1 MEIAASAMLDGLKNN
16 RIGKLALSRFLSQNP
31 DAAERK
37 MRNIYRG
44 YILHI
49 GCGERIRSSRFD
61 RVIFLRDK
69 SPHCCCRVMALR
81 RIGSTIAHKSKSS
94 YLRPSYVLVL
104 QANETLWKKVILII
118 FVVNCL
124 PLILRPFEGVFV
136 EAVFSLVAV
145 SLDSSRDSFREQRGG
160 ANVSKA
166 GWTGRPDTRRKA
178 SVSDATSL
186 RSDRSDLTRAP
197 PSYDCQAQQDARSS
211 DSSRARSTV
220 ICVACPAAGPC
231 LRYGRTSDRRAIAR
245 KYDARGPYDNQP
257 DGNWCDAAMRRR
269 ENTMPVR
276 NAIGE
281 RKRGFAVSRLVPE
294 LAQTSLLPAS
304 YEVGAEVYMQI
315 WGGRY
320 NRRYAV
326 KKGRERIV
334 ATNDVIFF
342 SGDVA
347 DIYRCGH
354 KGGSGVFRRHYHD
367 NSYSVS
373 ITRSPKV
380 QRTLRFR
387 VYRFTRVFQD
397 TFASF
402 LIAPFVLPDSQ
413 WKRNFGQKA
422 FLQSRSISL
431 VDMYIDNSEP
441 SENVGQI
448 HFSLEYD
455 FQNSTLIL
463 RIIQGKDLP
472 AKDLSGTSDPY
483 VRVTLLPDKKHR
495 LETKIKRRTLNPRWN
510 ETFYFEGFP
519 IQKLQSRVLHLH
531 VFDYDRFSRDDS
543 IGEMF
548 LPLCQVDL
556 SEKPSFWKALK
567 PPAKDKCGE
576 LLCSLC
582 YHPSNSIL
590 TLTLLKARN
599 LKAKDI
605 NGKSDPYVK
614 VWLQFGDKRIEKR
627 KTPIFKCTLNPVF
640 NEVFS
645 FNVPW
650 EKIRECSLD
659 VMVMDFDN
667 IGRNE
672 LIGRI
677 QLAGKNGSG
686 ASETK
691 HWQDMI
697 TKPRQTIVQW
707 HRLKPE

>member
-1 MEIAASAMLDGLKNN
+1 MVHLGPGGQYVAEGGNAFPS
-16 RIGKLALSRFLSQNP
+16 NP
-31 DAAERK
+31 EDVVVETK
-37 MRNIYRG
+37 K
-44 YILHI
+44 ILMMQK
-49 GCGERIRSSRFD
+49 
-61 RVIFLRDK
+61 RD
-69 SPHCCCRVMALR
+69 
-81 RIGSTIAHKSKSS
+81 I
-94 YLRPSYVLVL
+94 VL
-104 QANETLWKKVILII
+104 T
-118 FVVNCL
+118 
-124 PLILRPFEGVFV
+124 
-136 EAVFSLVAV
+136 AVFS
-145 SLDSSRDSFREQRGG
+145 SLAALILLAGIG
-160 ANVSKA
+160 AACYFFHK
-166 GWTGRPDTRRKA
+166 RRRKR
-178 SVSDATSL
+178 D
-186 RSDRSDLTRAP
+186 DD
-197 PSYDCQAQQDARSS
+197 DDE
-211 DSSRARSTV
+211 DS
-220 ICVACPAAGPC
+220 
-231 LRYGRTSDRRAIAR
+231 
-245 KYDARGPYDNQP
+245 P
-257 DGNWCDAAMRRR
+257 DGNCSRIEAGH
-269 ENTMPVR
+269 E
-276 NAIGE
+276 
-281 RKRGFAVSRLVPE
+281 KKSRLNGFLSLKTP
-294 LAQTSLLPAS
+294 LISTKTLGAQLETTGSPQAKSPAGSSAGALPSEARTPT
-304 YEVGAEVYMQI
+304 APNKALQ
-315 WGGRY
+315 
-320 NRRYAV
+320 NV
-326 KKGRERIV
+326 K
-334 ATNDVIFF
+334 
-342 SGDVA
+342 GD
-347 DIYRCGH
+347 H
-354 KGGSGVFRRHYHD
+354 P
-367 NSYSVS
+367 SVS
-373 ITRSPKV
+373 
-380 QRTLRFR
+380 
-387 VYRFTRVFQD
+387 QD
-397 TFASF
+397 M
-402 LIAPFVLPDSQ
+402 
-413 WKRNFGQKA
+413 A
-422 FLQSRSISL
+422 FLQNRSISL

-455 FQNSTLIL
+455 FQNTTLIL

-543 IGEMF
+543 IGEVF

-576 LLCSLC
+576 LLTSLC

-627 KTPIFKCTLNPVF
+627 KTAIYKCTLNPVF
-640 NEVFS
+640 NDTFS

-677 QLAGKNGSG
+677 LLAGKNGSG

>member
-1 MEIAASAMLDGLKNN
+1 MGTVRMADTGVMLTAIFGTFGGLAVLVFLFLAAWLYVRTRKLKQQNEDFAAVDGEDFLEDRHGGSADRKHGFLTLTTPLISTKVFGAQLETTGSPANKPAASGGGLGGGGGGTSAGGTVLTATGSASGTVLGCSGSAASGSGTGSSGTGAGNAN
-16 RIGKLALSRFLSQNP
+16 ASTSGIAGGNP
-31 DAAERK
+31 AS
-37 MRNIYRG
+37 G
-44 YILHI
+44 
-49 GCGERIRSSRFD
+49 SSAGTM
-61 RVIFLRDK
+61 V
-69 SPHCCCRVMALR
+69 
-81 RIGSTIAHKSKSS
+81 
-94 YLRPSYVLVL
+94 
-104 QANETLWKKVILII
+104 
-118 FVVNCL
+118 
-124 PLILRPFEGVFV
+124 
-136 EAVFSLVAV
+136 
-145 SLDSSRDSFREQRGG
+145 GG
-160 ANVSKA
+160 AGEPRTPTAGAQNKQLQNVK
-166 GWTGRPDTRRKA
+166 GDH
-178 SVSDATSL
+178 
-186 RSDRSDLTRAP
+186 
-197 PSYDCQAQQDARSS
+197 PS
-211 DSSRARSTV
+211 
-220 ICVACPAAGPC
+220 
-231 LRYGRTSDRRAIAR
+231 
-245 KYDARGPYDNQP
+245 
-257 DGNWCDAAMRRR
+257 
-269 ENTMPVR
+269 
-276 NAIGE
+276 
-281 RKRGFAVSRLVPE
+281 
-294 LAQTSLLPAS
+294 
-304 YEVGAEVYMQI
+304 
-315 WGGRY
+315 
-320 NRRYAV
+320 
-326 KKGRERIV
+326 
-334 ATNDVIFF
+334 
-342 SGDVA
+342 
-347 DIYRCGH
+347 
-354 KGGSGVFRRHYHD
+354 
-367 NSYSVS
+367 
-373 ITRSPKV
+373 
-380 QRTLRFR
+380 
-387 VYRFTRVFQD
+387 
-397 TFASF
+397 
-402 LIAPFVLPDSQ
+402 
-413 WKRNFGQKA
+413 KA
-422 FLQSRSISL
+422 FLQNRSMSL

-455 FQNSTLIL
+455 FQNTTLIL

-548 LPLCQVDL
+548 LPLCQVDF

-582 YHPSNSIL
+582 YHPSNSVL

-640 NEVFS
+640 NEAFS

>member
-1 MEIAASAMLDGLKNN
+1 MVSRERVGDGGGDDGDNIGGRDVRYSGSGGAGKGSGKGRCRGTTGSPANKPATSAG
-16 RIGKLALSRFLSQNP
+16 GS
-31 DAAERK
+31 
-37 MRNIYRG
+37 G
-44 YILHI
+44 
-49 GCGERIRSSRFD
+49 GVGSSGAGAGT
-61 RVIFLRDK
+61 
-69 SPHCCCRVMALR
+69 S
-81 RIGSTIAHKSKSS
+81 GSTTIGTAAGGGGSGLSVATSS
-94 YLRPSYVLVL
+94 GLGS
-104 QANETLWKKVILII
+104 ANAGTSGI
-118 FVVNCL
+118 
-124 PLILRPFEGVFV
+124 G
-136 EAVFSLVAV
+136 A
-145 SLDSSRDSFREQRGG
+145 G
-160 ANVSKA
+160 ANVVS
-166 GWTGRPDTRRKA
+166 GSGTA
-178 SVSDATSL
+178 SSV
-186 RSDRSDLTRAP
+186 
-197 PSYDCQAQQDARSS
+197 
-211 DSSRARSTV
+211 
-220 ICVACPAAGPC
+220 AAGTVEP
-231 LRYGRTSDRRAIAR
+231 RTPTAGVQN
-245 KYDARGPYDNQP
+245 KQLQN
-257 DGNWCDAAMRRR
+257 
-269 ENTMPVR
+269 
-276 NAIGE
+276 
-281 RKRGFAVSRLVPE
+281 
-294 LAQTSLLPAS
+294 
-304 YEVGAEVYMQI
+304 
-315 WGGRY
+315 
-320 NRRYAV
+320 V
-326 KKGRERIV
+326 K
-334 ATNDVIFF
+334 
-342 SGDVA
+342 GD
-347 DIYRCGH
+347 H
-354 KGGSGVFRRHYHD
+354 PS
-367 NSYSVS
+367 
-373 ITRSPKV
+373 
-380 QRTLRFR
+380 
-387 VYRFTRVFQD
+387 
-397 TFASF
+397 
-402 LIAPFVLPDSQ
+402 
-413 WKRNFGQKA
+413 KA
-422 FLQSRSISL
+422 FLLQNRSMSL

-455 FQNSTLIL
+455 FQNTTLIL

-483 VRVTLLPDKKHR
+483 VRVALLPDKKRR

-548 LPLCQVDL
+548 LPLCQVDF
-556 SEKPSFWKALK
+556 SDKPSFWKALK

-582 YHPSNSIL
+582 YHPSNSVL

-640 NEVFS
+640 NEAFS

>member
-1 MEIAASAMLDGLKNN
+1 MVYMGLAGQYFSELDPNFNGPPRAVDPAVRARKLVGMERRDVILTAVFGTVGALAIL
-16 RIGKLALSRFLSQNP
+16 IGLALAMWLYLRARKSKQQDDDLEDQNENGEGSSQQQQPTKKNGFLNLKTPLISTKALGAQLETTGSP
-31 DAAERK
+31 A
-37 MRNIYRG
+37 
-44 YILHI
+44 
-49 GCGERIRSSRFD
+49 S
-61 RVIFLRDK
+61 K
-69 SPHCCCRVMALR
+69 SPA
-81 RIGSTIAHKSKSS
+81 
-94 YLRPSYVLVL
+94 
-104 QANETLWKKVILII
+104 
-118 FVVNCL
+118 
-124 PLILRPFEGVFV
+124 
-136 EAVFSLVAV
+136 
-145 SLDSSRDSFREQRGG
+145 
-160 ANVSKA
+160 
-166 GWTGRPDTRRKA
+166 
-178 SVSDATSL
+178 
-186 RSDRSDLTRAP
+186 
-197 PSYDCQAQQDARSS
+197 
-211 DSSRARSTV
+211 
-220 ICVACPAAGPC
+220 
-231 LRYGRTSDRRAIAR
+231 
-245 KYDARGPYDNQP
+245 
-257 DGNWCDAAMRRR
+257 
-269 ENTMPVR
+269 
-276 NAIGE
+276 
-281 RKRGFAVSRLVPE
+281 
-294 LAQTSLLPAS
+294 
-304 YEVGAEVYMQI
+304 
-315 WGGRY
+315 
-320 NRRYAV
+320 
-326 KKGRERIV
+326 
-334 ATNDVIFF
+334 
-342 SGDVA
+342 
-347 DIYRCGH
+347 
-354 KGGSGVFRRHYHD
+354 GGSGGPASGGGAAGGTAAPGSGASNVG
-367 NSYSVS
+367 SGE
-373 ITRSPKV
+373 P
-380 QRTLRFR
+380 RTPTAGPQNKQLQN
-387 VYRFTRVFQD
+387 VKGEHP
-397 TFASF
+397 S
-402 LIAPFVLPDSQ
+402 
-413 WKRNFGQKA
+413 KA

>member
-1 MEIAASAMLDGLKNN
+1 MWQAFSRSLEILVAFFEYYSTRAQLETTGTTPQA
-16 RIGKLALSRFLSQNP
+16 
-31 DAAERK
+31 
-37 MRNIYRG
+37 
-44 YILHI
+44 
-49 GCGERIRSSRFD
+49 
-61 RVIFLRDK
+61 K
-69 SPHCCCRVMALR
+69 SPAGSSAGGLPSEARTPTASNKALQNVK
-81 RIGSTIAHKSKSS
+81 GDH
-94 YLRPSYVLVL
+94 PS
-104 QANETLWKKVILII
+104 
-118 FVVNCL
+118 
-124 PLILRPFEGVFV
+124 
-136 EAVFSLVAV
+136 
-145 SLDSSRDSFREQRGG
+145 
-160 ANVSKA
+160 
-166 GWTGRPDTRRKA
+166 
-178 SVSDATSL
+178 
-186 RSDRSDLTRAP
+186 
-197 PSYDCQAQQDARSS
+197 
-211 DSSRARSTV
+211 
-220 ICVACPAAGPC
+220 
-231 LRYGRTSDRRAIAR
+231 
-245 KYDARGPYDNQP
+245 
-257 DGNWCDAAMRRR
+257 M
-269 ENTMPVR
+269 
-276 NAIGE
+276 
-281 RKRGFAVSRLVPE
+281 
-294 LAQTSLLPAS
+294 
-304 YEVGAEVYMQI
+304 
-315 WGGRY
+315 
-320 NRRYAV
+320 
-326 KKGRERIV
+326 
-334 ATNDVIFF
+334 
-342 SGDVA
+342 
-347 DIYRCGH
+347 
-354 KGGSGVFRRHYHD
+354 
-367 NSYSVS
+367 
-373 ITRSPKV
+373 
-380 QRTLRFR
+380 
-387 VYRFTRVFQD
+387 
-397 TFASF
+397 
-402 LIAPFVLPDSQ
+402 
-413 WKRNFGQKA
+413 A
-422 FLQSRSISL
+422 FLQNRSISL

-455 FQNSTLIL
+455 FQNTTLIL
-463 RIIQGKDLP
+463 KIIQGKELP

-543 IGEMF
+543 IGEVF

-576 LLCSLC
+576 LLTSLC

-627 KTPIFKCTLNPVF
+627 KTPVFKCTLNPVF
-640 NEVFS
+640 NETFS

-677 QLAGKNGSG
+677 LLAGKNGSG

>member
-1 MEIAASAMLDGLKNN
+1 MGMGRRDVILTAVFGTVGALAIL
-16 RIGKLALSRFLSQNP
+16 IGLALAMWLYLRARKSKQRDNDLEDQNENGDGSSQQQQPTKKNGFLNLKTPLISTKALGAQLETTGSP
-31 DAAERK
+31 A
-37 MRNIYRG
+37 
-44 YILHI
+44 
-49 GCGERIRSSRFD
+49 S
-61 RVIFLRDK
+61 K
-69 SPHCCCRVMALR
+69 SPA
-81 RIGSTIAHKSKSS
+81 
-94 YLRPSYVLVL
+94 
-104 QANETLWKKVILII
+104 
-118 FVVNCL
+118 
-124 PLILRPFEGVFV
+124 
-136 EAVFSLVAV
+136 
-145 SLDSSRDSFREQRGG
+145 
-160 ANVSKA
+160 
-166 GWTGRPDTRRKA
+166 
-178 SVSDATSL
+178 
-186 RSDRSDLTRAP
+186 
-197 PSYDCQAQQDARSS
+197 
-211 DSSRARSTV
+211 
-220 ICVACPAAGPC
+220 
-231 LRYGRTSDRRAIAR
+231 
-245 KYDARGPYDNQP
+245 
-257 DGNWCDAAMRRR
+257 
-269 ENTMPVR
+269 
-276 NAIGE
+276 
-281 RKRGFAVSRLVPE
+281 
-294 LAQTSLLPAS
+294 
-304 YEVGAEVYMQI
+304 
-315 WGGRY
+315 
-320 NRRYAV
+320 
-326 KKGRERIV
+326 
-334 ATNDVIFF
+334 
-342 SGDVA
+342 
-347 DIYRCGH
+347 
-354 KGGSGVFRRHYHD
+354 GGSGGPASGAGATSAPGSGTS
-367 NSYSVS
+367 NAGSAE
-373 ITRSPKV
+373 P
-380 QRTLRFR
+380 RTPTAGPQNKQLQN
-387 VYRFTRVFQD
+387 VKGEHP
-397 TFASF
+397 S
-402 LIAPFVLPDSQ
+402 
-413 WKRNFGQKA
+413 KA

-614 VWLQFGDKRIEKR
+614 VWLQFGDKRVEKR

-707 HRLKPE
+707 HRLKPEALLTTPLDRTGPTLITINRASLCVVAHHRSVVIKPSSSTYRDINEIAMNLQFSRYQASTLPIIAEWRRLRSLGTARVGDWSALDARRNDNRHCTSRRSMMATKQQSREALPQLRFIGHR